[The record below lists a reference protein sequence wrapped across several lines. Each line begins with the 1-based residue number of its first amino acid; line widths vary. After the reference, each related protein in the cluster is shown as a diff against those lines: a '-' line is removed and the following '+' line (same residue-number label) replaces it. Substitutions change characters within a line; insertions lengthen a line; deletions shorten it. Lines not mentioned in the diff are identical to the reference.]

1 VLTDFVC
8 EGVVGRVALFPVEL
22 LGHQAQVS
30 LLEEFGGR
38 HPSISEVASIP
49 EADLM
54 KLAGFGPSTIRK
66 VRSIIQGGI
75 ASSSTVASLSDEE
88 LLSEQDRLLA
98 KRDEL
103 RNEFKQQDKE
113 LQQQLRTIRLELR
126 VRGLLSK

>member
-1 VLTDFVC
+1 
-8 EGVVGRVALFPVEL
+8 
-22 LGHQAQVS
+22 
-30 LLEEFGGR
+30 
-38 HPSISEVASIP
+38 
-49 EADLM
+49 M